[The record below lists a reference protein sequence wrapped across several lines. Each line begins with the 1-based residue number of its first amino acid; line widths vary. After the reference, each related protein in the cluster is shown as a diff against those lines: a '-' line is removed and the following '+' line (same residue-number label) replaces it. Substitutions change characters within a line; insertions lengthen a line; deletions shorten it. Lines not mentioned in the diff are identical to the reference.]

1 MSHKRGRPK
10 GSTNIAALVEVEPSR
25 CPACGSSRRTKYEN
39 PVRLDYSSAGL
50 EFVAIVYRTCRC
62 LDCGQ
67 ARRDQAK
74 EYAPKE
80 RNSVAVIPRADVPNR
95 CGPEKAGFEN

>member
-1 MSHKRGRPK
+1 MTQKRGRPK
-10 GSTNIAALVEVEPSR
+10 GSQNVTAIAEVALSR

-39 PVRLDYSSAGL
+39 PIRLDYSGAGL

-67 ARRDQAK
+67 ARRDQTK
-74 EYAPKE
+74 EYGPKE
-80 RNSVAVIPRADVPNR
+80 KNSDAIISRPNVPN
-95 CGPEKAGFEN
+95 CSGAKGKELDD